1 MTEIRPLNEEL
12 KAIAKNELNEV
23 ESRIVEDISTLRTW
37 IQKQPHL
44 RARTDDQFLVTFLRG
59 CKYSMEKAKSKIDF
73 YYTIKALMPE
83 IFTNFYMNEE
93 FIELGRLGYFVA
105 LPNPLGGIGG
115 QRIHLAV
122 YKNVDPNKYHLS
134 TLFRYYILV
143 SEFEI
148 NTDDNGIISG
158 LIHILDFSKLHLT
171 FVKQFNPIFV
181 KKLLIF
187 IDKAEPM
194 RVKGFHF
201 VNCPKET
208 LAILSIARNFLSEK
222 LKQRFFIHKSLED
235 LYKVIPKENLP
246 IEYGGINGSIP
257 EIQADM
263 EKKLLDFNNY
273 FMEETKYG
281 VDEKL
286 RIGKKINSETLF
298 GIDGS
303 FRKLNID

>member
-115 QRIHLAV
+115 QRVHLAV
-122 YKNVDPNKYHLS
+122 YKNVDPNKYLLS
-134 TLFRYYILV
+134 TLFRYYILLV
-143 SEFEI
+143 
-148 NTDDNGIISG
+148 
-158 LIHILDFSKLHLT
+158 
-171 FVKQFNPIFV
+171 
-181 KKLLIF
+181 IF

-208 LAILSIARNFLSEK
+208 LAILSIVRSFLSEK

>member
-115 QRIHLAV
+115 QRVHLAV
-122 YKNVDPNKYHLS
+122 YKNVDPNKYLLS

-148 NTDDNGIISG
+148 NTDDNGIIS
-158 LIHILDFSKLHLT
+158 
-171 FVKQFNPIFV
+171 V
-181 KKLLIF
+181 IF

-208 LAILSIARNFLSEK
+208 LAILSIVRSFLSEK

-246 IEYGGINGSIP
+246 IEYGGTNGSIP

-281 VDEKL
+281 VDEEL